1 MATYQMTK
9 HHLTDRF
16 FLRHRNKLRHHL
28 VGNWCGGELKD
39 GDIQRATQKKAEL
52 KVKAILPITGLAR
65 TMLFK

>member
-1 MATYQMTK
+1 MVNPNLTCHHHVEYTYFSK
-9 HHLTDRF
+9 
-16 FLRHRNKLRHHL
+16 KK
-28 VGNWCGGELKD
+28 GGGGGGELKD